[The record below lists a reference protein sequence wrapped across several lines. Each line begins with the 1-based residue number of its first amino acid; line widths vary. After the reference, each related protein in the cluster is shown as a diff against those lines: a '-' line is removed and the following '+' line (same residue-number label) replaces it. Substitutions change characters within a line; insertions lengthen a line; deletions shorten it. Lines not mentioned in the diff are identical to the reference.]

1 MCVYVHGQVPLRGK
15 VSSGGI
21 PGTAYVNFRIWW
33 MPPASTA
40 GRWVPLTFPHTF
52 TQAVL
57 LNLVI
62 CQCEKWKIVFNCSFD
77 LHFYWVVYLLIN
89 KSSLHIKEINPFRYI
104 PVSHWSLS
112 FVVIFCSSVFLY
124 IHTNFLLW
132 FLDFMSS
139 SKRFIRPKIFLL
151 LLNPMFSPNSLF
163 IFILEGSIWT

>member
-1 MCVYVHGQVPLRGK
+1 
-15 VSSGGI
+15 
-21 PGTAYVNFRIWW
+21 

-89 KSSLHIKEINPFRYI
+89 KSSLHIKEINPLQIHSCF
-104 PVSHWSLS
+104 SL
-112 FVVIFCSSVFLY
+112 IFKFCCSILLFSLY
-124 IHTNFLLW
+124 IYIYIYVYIYTHTNFLLW

-139 SKRFIRPKIFLL
+139 SKRFIRLKMFLL

>member
-21 PGTAYVNFRIWW
+21 LGTAYVNFRIWW

-89 KSSLHIKEINPFRYI
+89 KSSLHIKEINPFKYI

-112 FVVIFCSSVFLY
+112 FVVM
-124 IHTNFLLW
+124 H
-132 FLDFMSS
+132 
-139 SKRFIRPKIFLL
+139 RPKTHTSPPLRSDSETPTLCSIPQGGPFFCAGWRFLECL
-151 LLNPMFSPNSLF
+151 PVCACRQQQSLQHQ
-163 IFILEGSIWT
+163 